1 MVRSKNEIK
10 NVDLLNSMTMQNHNS
25 NTPQAEKITHER
37 IRHIVEDRYDLG
49 KFVGAREIHGGT
61 VNTSFK
67 VAISG
72 SQHKTEHYFLREY
85 NPLAREPE
93 IRFEHAL
100 LSHLRGSGFELAS
113 VPIPLRNH
121 TTYFR
126 ASASSPERDTDNFWA
141 LFDFLA
147 GEDKYTWTNTD
158 LTDEEL
164 SSAADILARLHQHG
178 ADFKKPPGT
187 DRGQPPIMQFL
198 PLLKQNFADFAQ
210 TRCKSRCA
218 ELFQNHARRI
228 QTLVDD
234 GIKAQ
239 SEYEGLLKLPIHCVY
254 QPGKIKFENGKG
266 VGLFDFDWSKIDYR
280 VFDVALALFYFTA
293 QWRGKGA
300 GCLRLDPFCL
310 FLNVYQKTC
319 HRMGRV
325 APMSPPELSAL
336 VPMLAFANL
345 YVLNWSVVD
354 FTAKAGADDDEYYF
368 FIRHGM
374 RVMAWIEDNDDTLAK
389 AINAAGLH

>member
-1 MVRSKNEIK
+1 
-10 NVDLLNSMTMQNHNS
+10 MTNDIS
-25 NTPQAEKITHER
+25 EK
-37 IRHIVEDRYDLG
+37 IRHIVEDRYGLG
-49 KFVGAREIHGGT
+49 TFVDAREIHGGT

-67 VAISG
+67 VTVSEN
-72 SQHKTEHYFLREY
+72 QNRTEHYFLREY

-100 LSHLRGSGFELAS
+100 LRHLRSSGFELAS
-113 VPIPLRNH
+113 VPIPLRDH

-126 ASASSPERDTDNFWA
+126 APASSPILKGENFWA
-141 LFDFLA
+141 LFDFLK

-158 LTDEEL
+158 LTEAEF

-178 ADFKKPPGT
+178 ANFKKPPGT
-187 DRGQPPIMQFL
+187 DRGQPPIMHFL
-198 PLLKQNFADFAQ
+198 PLLKENFTNFAEIA
-210 TRCKSRCA
+210 RKSQSA

-228 QTLVDD
+228 QSIIDTGL
-234 GIKAQ
+234 KAQ
-239 SEYEGLLKLPIHCVY
+239 AEYEGLLKIPIHCDY
-254 QPGKIKFENGKG
+254 HPGNLKFENGKG

-300 GCLRLDPFCL
+300 GCLRLDPFRV
-310 FLNVYQKTC
+310 FLRGYQETC
-319 HRMGRV
+319 NRMKRV
-325 APMSPPELSAL
+325 PPMPLPELCAL
-336 VPMLAFANL
+336 VPMLALANL

-368 FIRHGM
+368 FIRHGIRIM
-374 RVMAWIEDNDDTLAK
+374 EWIEDNEK
-389 AINAAGLH
+389 ALIEVIREAGL